1 MKKIILFAVVALLF
15 TACATQSRGYNYK
28 AHHKRSA
35 NAKPS
40 KCYLKHN
47 QW

>member
-1 MKKIILFAVVALLF
+1 MRKLILFAVVALLF
-15 TACATQSRGYNYK
+15 TACATQRGYNYK